1 MGNAQEGDE
10 NFPGWPI
17 PRGFFAGFSQARRWE
32 SPPQL
37 VLSMSQDSRP
47 ELLSFPSHHE
57 APKPSSA
64 ANPGSKAWKN
74 TGGIIGAGSKSQQ
87 QPRHRSL
94 WNNNIPYGSDIPAAR
109 GEQDREK
116 GWNMQEN
123 GNTLRERG
131 LQFPSLLGETP
142 QALKSLP
149 VHPKMGNP
157 VGIAGWEHQG
167 CFRLRLRQGLS
178 HSSRNSQVGRAGNIH
193 GDKEAAMSSPS
204 QTTATSKGGRRRM
217 ETPGKILH
225 SHIRISPS
233 TASQEQHS
241 SRTWSFPEQ
250 QLLEHGRAASR
261 DLGTASCQ
269 EEQLHP
275 DPSNYS

>member
-1 MGNAQEGDE
+1 MLGITFTAGPEHVSG
-10 NFPGWPI
+10 FLTGAPVIPI
-17 PRGFFAGFSQARRWE
+17 PPRGSQAKLSSKSWLQGMEKHRW
-32 SPPQL
+32 
-37 VLSMSQDSRP
+37 DNRSR
-47 ELLSFPSHHE
+47 EQIAAAASASFPMEQQHSLWIRH
-57 APKPSSA
+57 
-64 ANPGSKAWKN
+64 PGCQR
-74 TGGIIGAGSKSQQ
+74 GAGQ
-87 QPRHRSL
+87 
-94 WNNNIPYGSDIPAAR
+94 
-109 GEQDREK
+109 GEGMEHAGKWEYTEGTRIAISFSA
-116 GWNMQEN
+116 GRN
-123 GNTLRERG
+123 
-131 LQFPSLLGETP
+131 PS
-142 QALKSLP
+142 ALKSLP

-157 VGIAGWEHQG
+157 AGIAGWEHQG

-193 GDKEAAMSSPS
+193 RDKEAAMSSPS
-204 QTTATSKGGRRRM
+204 QTTAIPKGGRRRM

-225 SHIRISPS
+225 SHIRMSPS

-269 EEQLHP
+269 EQQLHL